1 MRKIGGF
8 LVALFLVS
16 FLSSGLVWAGNVD
29 TYGIGAKATALGGAF
44 TARADDFSAMY
55 YNPAGIAQLDRP
67 QISIGSSFVNAAVSS
82 EVNYKN
88 DYDYRNGKYV
98 KDDTQ
103 LLVYPHGGFI
113 YPFKLFG
120 KKAAFGVAT
129 YVPYGLWLRW
139 EPDPR
144 VNAGAYNTYESW
156 YYRVVNAAPTFAIQL
171 TKRLYLGFNVAFG
184 NSHSGVKRRIYQ
196 SPRVLATAGGFTFF
210 SGLFSH
216 NYGGTPLAPYVSTLA
231 SSYLV
236 VNSDPTLQSLA
247 NAYISGNS
255 GGALSLADVPTNPN
269 AASLFLQFMQGATAS
284 NPALAEQLV
293 KVMASPLVANLKDG
307 KMKTSAV
314 DDFNWSWN
322 VGLIYKIRD
331 NLQIGLCYRGV
342 TKTRFWVRTHVYDGN
357 GDRIDSV
364 KGHTWVDHPDQFQ
377 AGIYWSPFKKLHLE
391 FDITWT
397 NWQRI
402 DHYKVEWNHPLL
414 YNYFYNGLVKEGVD
428 PKIADEFAKK
438 AIGDKEDFKRHW
450 RNTVQYRFGVEYELF
465 DWLAL
470 RAGYY
475 YDPTPIP
482 EKTADATWPDADKM
496 TFAFGTGLK
505 LFGGKFIVDTTYQ
518 LTKTDGRRI
527 IGWGDSVNLNDTYGS
542 EDEHPEAQ
550 MVGRGYVHNI
560 TITLTYIF

>member
-1 MRKIGGF
+1 MVRKRKGF
-8 LVALFLVS
+8 WIVVLLALFL
-16 FLSSGLVWAGNVD
+16 SSSLAWAGNVD

-55 YNPAGIAQLDRP
+55 YNPAGIAQLERP
-67 QISIGSSFVNAAVSS
+67 QVSLGSSFVNAAVSS

-103 LLVYPHGGFI
+103 LLVYPHGGVV
-113 YPFKLFG
+113 YPFQIFG

-196 SPRVLATAGGFTFF
+196 SPRVLAAGAGFSQAF
-210 SGLFSH
+210 SQF
-216 NYGGTPLAPYVSTLA
+216 
-231 SSYLV
+231 
-236 VNSDPTLQSLA
+236 
-247 NAYISGNS
+247 
-255 GGALSLADVPTNPN
+255 
-269 AASLFLQFMQGATAS
+269 SLFLPTSTAS
-284 NPALAEQLV
+284 DISAGLVLFQDPQIQQMAITLGGLTPAQLAALLAGVQAGNPAAISQFNTLLQTFSA
-293 KVMASPLVANLKDG
+293 ASPDFASAMLSIKATPLVANLKDG

-331 NLQIGLCYRGV
+331 NLQIGLCYRGL
-342 TKTRFWVRTHVYDGN
+342 TKTRFWLRTHVYDGKGN
-357 GDRIDSV
+357 RVDSV

-377 AGIYWSPFKKLHLE
+377 AGIYWRPFKRLHLE

-414 YNYFYNGLVKEGVD
+414 YDYFYNGLVKEGVD
-428 PKIADEFAKK
+428 PKLAREFAKN
-438 AIGDKEDFKRHW
+438 AIGDKENFKRNW
-450 RNTVQYRFGVEYELF
+450 RNTIQYRFGAEYELF

-482 EKTADATWPDADKM
+482 EKTSDATWPDADKR

-505 LFGGKFIVDTTYQ
+505 LLGGRLLVDTTYQ
-518 LTKTDGRRI
+518 FTMTDGRRI

-542 EDEHPEAQ
+542 EEEHPEAQ

-560 TITLTYIF
+560 TVTLTYMF

>member
-1 MRKIGGF
+1 MRKIESL
-8 LVALFLVS
+8 LVVVFLVS

-55 YNPAGIAQLDRP
+55 YNPAGIAQLERP
-67 QISIGSSFVNAAVSS
+67 QLSVGTAFVDAAVSA
-82 EVNYKN
+82 EVDYKN
-88 DYDYRNGKYV
+88 DYDHWDGKYV
-98 KDDTQ
+98 KDDTH
-103 LLVYPHGGFI
+103 LLVYPHGGVV

-120 KKAAFGVAT
+120 KKATFAVAT
-129 YVPYGLWLRW
+129 YVPYGLWLRS
-139 EPDPR
+139 EPDPK
-144 VNAGAYNTYESW
+144 VNAAAYSTYESW

-171 TKRLYLGFNVAFG
+171 TDKLYLGFNVTFG

-196 SPRVLATAGGFTFF
+196 SPRTLATAGGFTLF
-210 SGLFSH
+210 SGLFNS
-216 NYGGTPLAPYVSTLA
+216 NFGNTPLAPYTSTLA

-247 NAYISGNS
+247 NAYISNNS
-255 GGALSLADVPTNPN
+255 GGALSLADVTTNPS
-269 AASLFLQFMQGATAS
+269 AAGLFLQFMQGAAAS
-284 NPALAEQLV
+284 NPVLAEQLV

-307 KMKTSAV
+307 KMKTSTV

-331 NLQIGLCYRGV
+331 NLQIGLCYRGL
-342 TKTRFWVRTHVYDGN
+342 TKTRFWVRTHVYDGEGN
-357 GDRIDSV
+357 RVDSV

-377 AGIYWSPFKKLHLE
+377 AGIYWRPFKKLHLE
-391 FDITWT
+391 FDVTWT

-414 YNYFYNGLVKEGVD
+414 YDYFYNGLVKEGVD
-428 PKIADEFAKK
+428 PKVAKEFAEK

-450 RNTVQYRFGVEYELF
+450 RNTVQYRVGVEYELF

-482 EKTADATWPDADKM
+482 EHTADATWPDTDKR

-505 LFGGKFIVDTTYQ
+505 LFGGKLIVDTTYQ
-518 LTKTDGRRI
+518 FTMTDGRRI
-527 IGWGDSVNLNDTYGS
+527 IGWGDSINLDEAYGS
-542 EDEHPEAQ
+542 EDEHPEAK

-560 TITLTYIF
+560 TVTLTYVF